1 MPCSCFSRS
10 IWHKLTCWS
19 SAFSLETLNSQ
30 NIPYSQTWL
39 PFLSPGVVYSHSFL
53 IHLLL
58 VPKACLIKI
67 VPCLKLFLLHGFY
80 SCLKLCYDFPRVLTK
95 YTKIKKSHLRQLE
108 VTRQSGSFRA
118 GLCSLFATS
127 QWRHGFI
134 HIHSSPDLITCSFVS
149 TQNSFI
155 YPYSPLSL
163 INTIPIQ
170 IYNSHLPHL

>member
-10 IWHKLTCWS
+10 VWHKLTCWS

-95 YTKIKKSHLRQLE
+95 YTKIKKSHLRQWKL
-108 VTRQSGSFRA
+108 QGSQDPSELA
-118 GLCSLFATS
+118 CVPYLLLLSDVMASSIYIHHQTWLFAHLFLLRT
-127 QWRHGFI
+127 
-134 HIHSSPDLITCSFVS
+134 
-149 TQNSFI
+149 
-155 YPYSPLSL
+155 LSY
-163 INTIPIQ
+163 THT
-170 IYNSHLPHL
+170 HLCH